1 MVVTTDEKNFPT
13 QQSETQTYPWISG
26 ANEFSQWTQGN
37 QCTQKQRASQAQRLK
52 QRTKKFT
59 RCQKLR
65 FRAQFT
71 QVFAQGRRMGNDAFL
86 IIVSPNS
93 EDFGRL
99 GLSISRRHVKKSTQ
113 RNQIKRM
120 AREQFR
126 DRQNLWHGMDV
137 VITTR
142 RSISGTA
149 PEAWS
154 SRLGNLF
161 DRLEKKSRKA

>member
-1 MVVTTDEKNFPT
+1 
-13 QQSETQTYPWISG
+13 
-26 ANEFSQWTQGN
+26 
-37 QCTQKQRASQAQRLK
+37 
-52 QRTKKFT
+52 
-59 RCQKLR
+59 
-65 FRAQFT
+65 
-71 QVFAQGRRMGNDAFL
+71 MGNDAFL